1 VREKCSQDDSI
12 HAQPVEI
19 HAQPVEPNRNALT
32 RWAYRRD
39 IV

>member
-1 VREKCSQDDSI
+1 VRERCSQDDSI
-12 HAQPVEI
+12 HAQPVES
-19 HAQPVEPNRNALT
+19 NRNAVT